1 MVILPSKTSLFNIEQ
16 CIAENIPLSAGH
28 RDFEGYKGKHPD
40 PKWPNDAKI
49 CVNLVL
55 NYEEGAE
62 YRLENS

>member
-1 MVILPSKTSLFNIEQ
+1 MADLTSKSSLFDIEQ

-62 YRLENS
+62 YRL